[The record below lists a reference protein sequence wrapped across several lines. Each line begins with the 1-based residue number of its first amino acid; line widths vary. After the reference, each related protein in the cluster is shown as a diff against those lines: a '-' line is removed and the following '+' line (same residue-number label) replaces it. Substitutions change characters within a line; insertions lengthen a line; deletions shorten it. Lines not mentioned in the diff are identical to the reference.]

1 MNMPPHIPNI
11 INRRQPVLFDIEIE
25 HDPPGVGPGESV
37 EGTVR
42 VKCWVKRIAAYD
54 PEEAGRKAERF
65 LTATRGIRSMTVT
78 GWRFFS
84 SQRKGIKS
92 DGTLF
97 A

>member
-1 MNMPPHIPNI
+1 MPPHIPNI